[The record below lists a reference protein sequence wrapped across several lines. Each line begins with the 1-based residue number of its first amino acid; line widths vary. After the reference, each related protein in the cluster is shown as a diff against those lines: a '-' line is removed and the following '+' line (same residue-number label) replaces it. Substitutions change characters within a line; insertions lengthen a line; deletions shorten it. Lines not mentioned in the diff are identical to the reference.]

1 MNMQQMLMQAQKMQ
15 RELKK
20 KLEALGNEE
29 FEVTKS
35 GAVKV
40 VVLGNKTIK
49 SVSIDE
55 EALNKDDKEMVEEL
69 IVMAINEALKTIS
82 EKEAAIN
89 EQVTGRAGG
98 FGF

>member
-1 MNMQQMLMQAQKMQ
+1 MNMQQMLMQAQNMQ

>member
-35 GAVKV
+35 SAVKV

-49 SVSIDE
+49 SVSIDD

>member
-1 MNMQQMLMQAQKMQ
+1 
-15 RELKK
+15 
-20 KLEALGNEE
+20 
-29 FEVTKS
+29 
-35 GAVKV
+35 
-40 VVLGNKTIK
+40 
-49 SVSIDE
+49 
-55 EALNKDDKEMVEEL
+55 MVEEL